1 MLQNDRKIKEELR
14 QGIISEEKT
23 HQLVAQSTENEKYCN
38 PTTLLHQKYNSR
50 IENTRKRDFVIR
62 VYRDF
67 GLICEVETDN
77 LKNIDNSCSLKQ
89 AN

>member
-1 MLQNDRKIKEELR
+1 MLQCDRKMKEALR
-14 QGIISEEKT
+14 QGINSDEKT
-23 HQLVAQSTENEKYCN
+23 HQLVEQSPKKYCI
-38 PTTLLHQKYNSR
+38 PTSLLHQKCNSR

-77 LKNIDNSCSLKQ
+77 LKNIDSSCSLKQ